1 MSIAIGNCQ
10 EWGLGLL
17 NELMM
22 DTKSLLGPYVARACL
37 IEKLFVAALVNT
49 RLEVRGRLFE
59 SSIVDLNEV

>member
-22 DTKSLLGPYVARACL
+22 DTKSLLGPYVAHAWF